1 MTFPTGL
8 RLYADPQSKPQDWR
22 PGLVANIYIP
32 QHELKGYPIQLIVII
47 NPKLARENLETAM
60 TLTSIYPLVPPVA
73 EELTKV
79 GFQAIDLED
88 VPEDQRPYW
97 RQEADNS
104 TETTRP
110 HRERLC

>member
-8 RLYADPQSKPQDWR
+8 KLYSDEQSKPQDWL

-32 QHELKGYPIQLIVII
+32 PPELKGHPVQLIVII
-47 NPKLARENLETAM
+47 NPELARKNLEAAM

-73 EELTKV
+73 EKLTEV
-79 GFQAIDLED
+79 GLQAVNLED
-88 VPEDQRPYW
+88 VPEDQRAYW

-104 TETTRP
+104 TETTGF